1 MRRTEPASATRMSEP
16 AVSIN
21 VPCYQQLNHARRA
34 VDSMLAQSFADFEV
48 TLLDDGASDEYRS
61 YVESLGDARVRYCR
75 NAERLG
81 AMGNM
86 FAAIESGRG
95 TYTLAFHEDDLLSK
109 DYLTA
114 AVGIFE
120 SHPTCGFVACELRE
134 FINEPTAEERDK
146 QNAHPAYD

>member
-1 MRRTEPASATRMSEP
+1 MTGDHNGSFVLPQEWLAGDEAQKRVSEP
-16 AVSIN
+16 TVSIN
-21 VPCYQQLNHARRA
+21 VPCYHQLSHARRA

-61 YVESLGDARVRYCR
+61 YVESLGDPRVRYCR

-95 TYTLAFHEDDLLSK
+95 HLHARL
-109 DYLTA
+109 
-114 AVGIFE
+114 
-120 SHPTCGFVACELRE
+120 P
-134 FINEPTAEERDK
+134 
-146 QNAHPAYD
+146 